1 MSPRPRQRSARHL
14 PADEPAV
21 DDGTADDGGLR
32 VPTHRLA
39 FALASTFAA
48 LPMIVVDNLP
58 AITDADRTELVA
70 EATVEP
76 SAAPVTLPAP
86 STTTTTSAPATTTT
100 VAPTTTTTTVPPT
113 TVPPTTVPP
122 TTTTTVAPT
131 TTMPPTTVAPT
142 TTTTSPPPPPTT
154 TTAEAPAPPPPSE
167 ADAERAVDRQRGQA
181 TWYSQPDG
189 YDARGCAHRTLPFGT
204 VVTVSSGGR
213 STTCVVND
221 RGPYGAGRIID
232 LDDQVFAELAPL
244 SAGVIEVTITW

>member
-1 MSPRPRQRSARHL
+1 MSPRPRQPPARHL
-14 PADEPAV
+14 PAGEPGVDE
-21 DDGTADDGGLR
+21 GTTDDGGLR

-48 LPMIVVDNLP
+48 LPIIVVDNLP
-58 AITDADRTELVA
+58 AVTDDDRTELVA

-76 SAAPVTLPAP
+76 AGAPVTVSAP
-86 STTTTTSAPATTTT
+86 TSTTTTSAPPTTTT
-100 VAPTTTTTTVPPT
+100 VAPSTTTTTVPPT
-113 TVPPTTVPP
+113 TTTSVPPTTTTVPP
-122 TTTTTVAPT
+122 TTTTSPPPPPT
-131 TTMPPTTVAPT
+131 TTVAPT
-142 TTTTSPPPPPTT
+142 TTTTSPPPTT
-154 TTAEAPAPPPPSE
+154 EAPAPPPPPG
-167 ADAERAVDRQRGQA
+167 AEVERSADRQRGQA
-181 TWYSQPDG
+181 TWYSQPAG
-189 YDARGCAHRTLPFGT
+189 YEARGCAHRTLPFGT